1 MTTNDNKKLAKTSK
15 NKTEFTCEFCDY
27 TTSKKSNMQ
36 LHINTNKHKNNTLTT
51 KNNENTTILAKTS
64 KKILE
69 CTFCQKNFNDRA
81 GLWRHKKKCNII
93 NVNTQEHISEI
104 EDMSDKEI
112 IAMLIK
118 ENSDF
123 KNLMM
128 EIIKNG
134 THNTTNNNTNNSHNK
149 TFNLNFFLNEQCK
162 DALNMSEFLSSITI
176 ELSDLEHTGRAG
188 FVEGLSNLLLKNLK
202 ALDQSKRPIHC
213 SDLKRETLY
222 IKDNNLWEKDDED
235 KMKLKTAIKDIAY
248 ENIKKIDAWTKKYPD
263 CKDPTS
269 RKNDQYLKIVY
280 NSMCGS
286 TEEETEK
293 NLNDIVRNIAKGVTI
308 VK

>member
-1 MTTNDNKKLAKTSK
+1 MK
-15 NKTEFTCEFCDY
+15 
-27 TTSKKSNMQ
+27 Q
-36 LHINTNKHKNNTLTT
+36 
-51 KNNENTTILAKTS
+51 NETILVPESSSKFHCKNCNYYTS
-64 KKILE
+64 RKSQYERHLSTQKHYNETNETKMKLIGTEKFQCYCGMILNSRS
-69 CTFCQKNFNDRA
+69 T
-81 GLWRHKKKCNII
+81 LWRHKKKCKTINENIKEE
-93 NVNTQEHISEI
+93 TYEDHMSEI
-104 EDMSDKEI
+104 ADMSDKDI

-118 ENSDF
+118 ENSEF

-222 IKDNNLWEKDDED
+222 IKDNDEWEKDDEN

-248 ENIKKIDAWTKKYPD
+248 ENIKTIDAWTKKYPD
-263 CKDPTS
+263 CRDPTS
-269 RKNDQYLKIVY
+269 RKNDQYLKIIY

-293 NLNDIVRNIAKGVTI
+293 NLNDIVRNIARGVTI